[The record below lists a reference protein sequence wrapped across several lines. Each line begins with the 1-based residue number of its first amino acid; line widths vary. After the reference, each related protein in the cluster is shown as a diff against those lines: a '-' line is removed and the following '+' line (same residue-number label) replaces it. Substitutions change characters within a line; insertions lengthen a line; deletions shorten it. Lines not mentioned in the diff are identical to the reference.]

1 MNGITKTMKKTHA
14 GFTLIELMV
23 TLAIAAILL
32 SVAVPSFQ
40 AMIAN
45 NRITSQLNELV
56 TAVNYGR
63 SEAAKSNTTVILCGS
78 ANPTVATPA
87 CGGTA
92 TGWLLF
98 ASGDA
103 NNTYDAA
110 TDTLIRVGTFIH
122 ASIQVSVNAAL
133 ADGLVI
139 NANGSTN
146 EGGVTAIAAVCD
158 DRDNDGTFDVAFG
171 RELRVAPSGHIQAVS
186 SPIATCSP

>member
-1 MNGITKTMKKTHA
+1 
-14 GFTLIELMV
+14 LIELMV

-32 SVAVPSFQ
+32 SLAVPSFQ
-40 AMIAN
+40 TMIAN

-78 ANPTVATPA
+78 ANPTVAAPV

-92 TGWLLF
+92 IGWLLF
-98 ASGDA
+98 TSGDG
-103 NNTYDAA
+103 NNSFDVA

-122 ASIQVSVNAAL
+122 PSIQVSANPAL

-146 EGGVTAIAAVCD
+146 EDGNIAIAAICD

-171 RELRVAPSGHIQAVS
+171 KELRVARRAQRPASCPRPSSRPVAKAACRYCPSG
-186 SPIATCSP
+186 